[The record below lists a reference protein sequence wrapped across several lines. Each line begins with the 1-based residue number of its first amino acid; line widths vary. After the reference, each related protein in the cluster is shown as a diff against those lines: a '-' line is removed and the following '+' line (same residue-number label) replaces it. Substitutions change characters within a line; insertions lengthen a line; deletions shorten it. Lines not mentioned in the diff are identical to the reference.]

1 MSGAV
6 LVGDIGGTN
15 CRFAF
20 ASRSY
25 KGEIELTDP
34 VKMPI
39 KDHASF
45 EDAMSHYLESQN
57 ETPVAASFAF
67 AGPKFD
73 DEIRMTNAD
82 WIVSESALKERFDL
96 ETVSLMNDFAAMALG
111 TRFLPEEGF
120 DIIKPGLFSEAAP
133 QAVLGPGTGL
143 GVSCIIPGNPPRPLA
158 TEGGHVAFAPR
169 DNLEIE
175 ILRFYRKKMAHISAE
190 YLVCGSGLFRIYQ
203 ALCALY
209 ERPEIC
215 QDQVEII
222 KRSGQNI
229 PDALSRETV
238 KVFCNILGGFAAN
251 TALTFGATGG
261 VTIAGGVSR
270 HIAPFIEGSEFVKRF
285 DDRGKGSWFVKD
297 IPVRLLQAHFAP
309 LRGAAA
315 MVLG

>member
-1 MSGAV
+1 MTGSV
-6 LVGDIGGTN
+6 LVGDVGGTN

-20 ASRSY
+20 ATRSA
-25 KGEIELTDP
+25 KGEIVLTDP

-39 KDHASF
+39 ADHASF
-45 EDAMSHYLESQN
+45 EDAMAHYLEGQ
-57 ETPVAASFAF
+57 TIVPVAASFAF

-82 WIVSESALKERFDL
+82 WIVSESALRTRFNL
-96 ETVSLMNDFAAMALG
+96 NAVSLMNDFAAMALG
-111 TRFLPEEGF
+111 TRFVAEEGF
-120 DIIKPGLFSEAAP
+120 DLIKPGLFSEAAP

-143 GVSCIIPGNPPRPLA
+143 GVSCVIPGNPARPLA

-169 DNLEIE
+169 DKLEME
-175 ILRFYRKKMAHISAE
+175 ILSFYRKKMSHISTE
-190 YLVCGSGLFRIYQ
+190 YLISGSGLFRIYQ
-203 ALCALY
+203 ALCAIY
-209 ERPEIC
+209 ERPQIC
-215 QDQVEII
+215 GDQIEVIG
-222 KRSGQNI
+222 KSSQNI
-229 PDALSRETV
+229 PDALSREAV